1 MSGAAHRDRS
11 PSTVPYW
18 ELRRIGYN
26 AVLAAIVLY
35 NFARVW
41 PRSRV
46 VLAPK
51 PIGMLMV
58 LALIANLAY
67 SAVYLFELALD
78 PPSTGYRRATFI
90 AGTLFAAVVTW
101 YWLVDEIIP
110 SLDQIR

>member
-1 MSGAAHRDRS
+1 MSGSALHDRWPAAVR
-11 PSTVPYW
+11 YW
-18 ELRRIGYN
+18 EPRRLAYN
-26 AVLAAIVLY
+26 AVLTVIVVY

-51 PIGMLMV
+51 PLGMLFV

-67 SAVYLFELALD
+67 STAYLFELALD
-78 PPSTGYRRATFI
+78 PPSPGYRRATFI
-90 AGTLFAAVVTW
+90 AGTLFASAVTW

-110 SLDQIR
+110 SLGQF

>member
-1 MSGAAHRDRS
+1 VR
-11 PSTVPYW
+11 YW
-18 ELRRIGYN
+18 EPRRIVYN
-26 AVLAAIVLY
+26 AVLTAIVVY

-51 PIGMLMV
+51 PLGMLFV

-67 SAVYLFELALD
+67 SAAYLFELALD
-78 PPSTGYRRATFI
+78 PPSPGYRRATFI
-90 AGTLFAAVVTW
+90 AGTLFAAAVTW

-110 SLDQIR
+110 SLGQF